1 MTELYSKVISLS
13 LFLIGTACWLYAQD
27 PNSMASD
34 SNQNPA
40 IQSQDTVGKQPDE
53 TAGYDRYRLIYRQNI
68 FARNRH
74 DIRQQ
79 FERFPDRV
87 KKQIFLSLYILR
99 GIAIQGD
106 RRVAFIED
114 IVSRRTLKGR
124 VGTELLSGTITE
136 VKIEGVVFRINDT
149 YTEVPIGGEFGKTES
164 KTQVPVEAFEIS
176 SPVPET
182 QQQQDTAATN
192 DDELLKKMMERR
204 NRELGN

>member
-1 MTELYSKVISLS
+1 
-13 LFLIGTACWLYAQD
+13 
-27 PNSMASD
+27 MASD

-40 IQSQDTVGKQPDE
+40 IQSQDTVDKQPDE
-53 TAGYDRYRLIYRQNI
+53 TAGYDGYRLIYRQNI

-87 KKQIFLSLYILR
+87 KKQVFLSLYILR
-99 GIAIQGD
+99 GVAIQGD

-114 IVSRRTLKGR
+114 IVSRQTLKGR

-176 SPVPET
+176 PPVPET